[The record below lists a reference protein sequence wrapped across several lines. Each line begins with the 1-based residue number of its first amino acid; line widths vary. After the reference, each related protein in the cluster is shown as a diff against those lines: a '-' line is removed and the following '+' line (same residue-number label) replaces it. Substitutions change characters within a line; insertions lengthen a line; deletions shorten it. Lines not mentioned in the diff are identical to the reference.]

1 MQLIGL
7 PVGHFGRLKD
17 GTVVINLGLFGPG
30 GGIRPLNAATDSGK
44 NASGDMY
51 TECSDVTPQVLA
63 LLDDLDRTPP
73 DDDYIFDVAT
83 TTAATLEGA
92 TSIPEFNLIIAE
104 INDDL
109 GGRLGVY
116 QLCCQVA
123 RYLDKY
129 RREFETEDYPGT
141 FDYEV
146 PTLFWDAWCEETN
159 QVFRTE
165 WRETGGHLVGQGW
178 PAGAIKDRTS
188 DSVLERI
195 ARTVV
200 RLWFHP
206 PCEWRVVLRKT
217 EIRYVIA
224 ASFKEAY
231 SMAVQQWNVDDITSL
246 EKKS

>member
-1 MQLIGL
+1 MQLKDL
-7 PVGHFGRLKD
+7 PTGHFGRLKG
-17 GTVVINLGLFGPG
+17 GTVVLNIGHIGGTHNPSVYMPDLGIF
-30 GGIRPLNAATDSGK
+30 TQT
-44 NASGDMY
+44 DMY
-51 TECSDVTPQVLA
+51 AECSDITPQVVA
-63 LLDDLDRTPP
+63 LLGDLDRTPP

-116 QLCCQVA
+116 QLCCHVA

-146 PTLFWDAWCEETN
+146 PIRFWHAWCEETN

-178 PAGAIKDRTS
+178 PTGAIYDRTS

-200 RLWFHP
+200 KLWFHP